1 MRPDKTP
8 ESESRDI
15 GVNWCILADNSHGVV
30 FLFLLELYKSV
41 VKREERRATVI
52 IRIQVREEASET
64 SAEERFIHI
73 ICHKAPLS
81 FDKISI

>member
-1 MRPDKTP
+1 MRPDKRP

-15 GVNWCILADNSHGVV
+15 GVNWCIFADKSHGVV

-41 VKREERRATVI
+41 VRREERRATVI
-52 IRIQVREEASET
+52 IRIQVREKASEA

-73 ICHKAPLS
+73 ICRKAPLS
-81 FDKISI
+81 IDTISI